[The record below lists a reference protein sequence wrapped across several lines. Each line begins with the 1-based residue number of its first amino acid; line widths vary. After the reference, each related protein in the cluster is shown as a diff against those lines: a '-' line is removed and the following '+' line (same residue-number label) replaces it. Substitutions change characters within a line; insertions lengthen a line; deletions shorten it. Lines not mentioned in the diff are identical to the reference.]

1 MQRDSRFVKWKKV
14 LGKKDLKDA
23 LTGVKP
29 DPSGWTL
36 KKGKNVACAD
46 GSVEGEGRPRPCTGG
61 ARGRDLAEEPERQHL
76 GGGGQEPGAGSGARC
91 GVRKRRPLLG
101 REVKGGGLRKGHLP

>member
-46 GSVEGEGRPRPCTGG
+46 GSVEGVREEGTWRRSL
-61 ARGRDLAEEPERQHL
+61 RGSTWGEAVRSPVR
-76 GGGGQEPGAGSGARC
+76 GQEPGAGSGNGA
-91 GVRKRRPLLG
+91 PSWAG
-101 REVKGGGLRKGHLP
+101 R

>member
-46 GSVEGEGRPRPCTGG
+46 GSVEGVREEGTWRRSL
-61 ARGRDLAEEPERQHL
+61 RGSTWRRR
-76 GGGGQEPGAGSGARC
+76 SGARC
-91 GVRKRRPLLG
+91 GVRSPVRGQETAPPPGQGGEGGRPEKRPLALI
-101 REVKGGGLRKGHLP
+101 RKWWQEKR

>member
-36 KKGKNVACAD
+36 KKGKNVACAE

-76 GGGGQEPGAGSGARC
+76 EEAVRSPVRGQEPGAGSGNGA
-91 GVRKRRPLLG
+91 PSWAG
-101 REVKGGGLRKGHLP
+101 R